1 MNPVQAISLQDPW
14 AAWAQ
19 ALQQS
24 EAALAA
30 TPGAAPGAMQEVQGS
45 PAVPATSASAE
56 AATPAQ
62 DSLAAPSEGTAT
74 EARLALLPGLPVLLR
89 PLHAP
94 AESRV
99 PAWPWP
105 ELERLLAE
113 DDEAM
118 NAADA
123 DSAALGAPPD
133 GAISCAIDEGDG
145 DPAEPLPVWL
155 PTLLQGL
162 RQAALAPQS
171 APALRALLRSWQA
184 GRPALLA
191 CPSGLLALQPGKT
204 WHWRRWAAQWHLS
217 RPMPNEHWWAL
228 RLGLDAQGRPQPL
241 RELAGAE
248 ASLAPGRV
256 SCELRLH
263 GQAAQLARW
272 QSVLVQAAA
281 APSLLALLRQGPLT
295 WLICTTRLWPGA

>member
-1 MNPVQAISLQDPW
+1 MNPIQAISLQDPW

-24 EAALAA
+24 EAALATASGA
-30 TPGAAPGAMQEVQGS
+30 TPEVQGS
-45 PAVPATSASAE
+45 PAVPAMSASTE

-62 DSLAAPSEGTAT
+62 EPLAAPTEGTAT

-105 ELERLLAE
+105 ELERLLAQ
-113 DDEAM
+113 DDEAKD
-118 NAADA
+118 AADAA
-123 DSAALGAPPD
+123 DSAALSAQPD
-133 GAISCAIDEGDG
+133 GATSPAFDEGGDG
-145 DPAEPLPVWL
+145 DPTEPLPAWL
-155 PTLLQGL
+155 PALLQGL
-162 RQAALAPQS
+162 RRAAQAPQS
-171 APALRALLRSWQA
+171 AAALRALLRSWHA

-204 WHWRRWAAQWHLS
+204 WHWRRWSAQWHLS

-228 RLGLDAQGRPQPL
+228 RLGLDPQGRPQPL

-248 ASLAPGRV
+248 APLDPGRV

-272 QSVLVQAAA
+272 RSVLVQAAA

-295 WLICTTRLWPGA
+295 WLLCTTRLWPGA